1 MSNIKDNIEIKS
13 LESINNNFTDSNKNN
28 IISSWTDAD
37 EELLKEWAD
46 HAVCYRWLHEQSH
59 KKYDN
64 IYTKINIP
72 IIIISTITGTASFA
86 QGKIADEITRDYVA
100 MGIGFFSI
108 FAGILATLLSFFKI
122 SEKKERHNSSGK
134 LWDKL
139 HRNIQVEMTK
149 PPSERIPKKNMM
161 EIFKKEY
168 DRLVDDSPIIP
179 DEIIHIFETK
189 FKNQPNFHDIQKPN
203 ILNVFKSIKINHMED
218 IIDNDKSNSIDP
230 IKLIEIRF
238 KEVNGRPPTDM
249 ELQNIIDSN
258 NFIANHVP

>member
-1 MSNIKDNIEIKS
+1 MTDIKDNTEVK
-13 LESINNNFTDSNKNN
+13 SINS
-28 IISSWTDAD
+28 IISDAKVTIISHWSEAD

-59 KKYDN
+59 KKYNN

-86 QGKIADEITRDYVA
+86 QGKIVDEVIRDYVA

-108 FAGILATLLSFFKI
+108 TAGILATVLSFFKI
-122 SEKKERHNSSGK
+122 SEKKEQHNNCAK

-149 PPSERIPKKNMM
+149 PPSERMPKKNMM

-168 DRLVDDSPIIP
+168 DRLVDDSPLIP
-179 DEIIHIFETK
+179 DEVITMFENR
-189 FKNQPNFHDIQKPN
+189 FKNQETFKDIQKPN
-203 ILNVFKSIKINHMED
+203 ILNVFKSIKVNHIEEIIED
-218 IIDNDKSNSIDP
+218 DKPSQDDT
-230 IKLIEIRF
+230 IKNIQCRF
-238 KEVNGRPPTDM
+238 KEVNGRLPTDD
-249 ELQNIIDSN
+249 ELQNILEN
-258 NFIANHVP
+258 NSYLSSQIP